1 MAAEGSIKVTQE
13 KCDVSSR
20 EAVEAFVSE
29 HADRLVGFVHSA
41 GILRD
46 ALLMNQDAEK
56 YDAVFKPKA
65 LACVENHQ

>member
-1 MAAEGSIKVTQE
+1 ME
-13 KCDVSSR
+13 
-20 EAVEAFVSE
+20 E

-56 YDAVFKPKA
+56 YDACVFKPK
-65 LACVENHQ
+65 VEVRRPAEHRKPLETTSRRWRI

>member
-1 MAAEGSIKVTQE
+1 MTQE

-46 ALLMNQDAEK
+46 ALLMNQDAMNEPRSPRP
-56 YDAVFKPKA
+56 FG
-65 LACVENHQ
+65 CVEIHQ